1 MDLRI
6 SNRQDSETDTNGSKH
21 SELPLTCP
29 FNALVKIACGGGG
42 TFYVSQQVTGLEGQV
57 LRHSQFPVISN

>member
-1 MDLRI
+1 MGCMVDLRI

-29 FNALVKIACGGGG
+29 FNALVEIAFGGGKRSM
-42 TFYVSQQVTGLEGQV
+42 FLN
-57 LRHSQFPVISN
+57 R